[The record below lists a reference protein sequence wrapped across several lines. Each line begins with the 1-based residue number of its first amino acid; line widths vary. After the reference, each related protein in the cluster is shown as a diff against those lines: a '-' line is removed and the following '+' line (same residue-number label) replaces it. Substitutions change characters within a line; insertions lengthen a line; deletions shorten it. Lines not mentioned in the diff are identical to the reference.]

1 MKKFSEKSAFGNFY
15 CKNPWRKSSFL
26 CSDAIIDAEI
36 NKEVEQINTMLGL
49 TRCLKVKEI
58 ILFVS
63 QIKVIC
69 AVSTSLFL

>member
-1 MKKFSEKSAFGNFY
+1 MKKFSGKGVFGNFY

-36 NKEVEQINTMLGL
+36 NKNVEQINTMLSL
-49 TRCLKVKEI
+49 TRCLKVKET
-58 ILFVS
+58 ILLVS